1 MSAAIYE
8 VTGLCVR
15 YGPDVVLDISALRVN
30 AGEILALIGPNG
42 AGKST
47 LLRVLG
53 LLQRPTSGEVRFKGA
68 GIDFRRSTLAWRRR
82 MVTIFQE
89 PLLCSTTVFR
99 NVALGLKLRGVAR
112 QAIPARVQAWL
123 QRLDILPLANRH
135 VKTLSGGEAQRV
147 NLARAF
153 VLEPEAFLLDEPFTS
168 LDPPT
173 RRDLVQNLHQLLRE
187 TGVTTVFV
195 THNLTEAMSLAD
207 RVAVMLGGRIAQL
220 DTPERVFS
228 APATDAVAA
237 FVRHEA
243 QPCLESY
250 RRLPSQSW
258 RATRISQP

>member
-1 MSAAIYE
+1 MSEAIYE
-8 VTGLCVR
+8 VTGLRVR
-15 YGPDVVLDISALRVN
+15 YGPAVVLDVPALRVN
-30 AGEILALIGPNG
+30 RGEILALIGPNG

-68 GIDFRRSTLAWRRR
+68 RIDFRRSTLAWRRR

-89 PLLCSTTVFR
+89 PLLCSTTVFA
-99 NVALGLKLRGVAR
+99 NVALGLRLRGVAR
-112 QAIPARVQAWL
+112 QAISTHVQAWL
-123 QRLDILPLANRH
+123 QRLAILPLADRR

-173 RRDLVQNLHQLLRE
+173 RRDLVGDLHQLLRE
-187 TGVTTVFV
+187 TGVTTVFA
-195 THNLTEAMSLAD
+195 THDLSEAMRLAD
-207 RVAVMLGGRIAQL
+207 RVAVMFGGRIAQL
-220 DTPERVFS
+220 DTPERVFLT
-228 APATDAVAA
+228 PATDEVVA
-237 FVRHEA
+237 FVRQEA
-243 QPCLESY
+243 QPWLDSS

-258 RATRISQP
+258 RPVRRSQP